1 MNVSKSTHF
10 TAPPEWQWLVA
21 CYFFFGGLAGG
32 LLFSRCVDRLVR
44 SHGRSSNE
52 PPLTGEREAPP
63 DCVFVGRRGRSSK
76 SRGKAAPEARDRR
89 AYARALLFG
98 INDFV
103 KLALRRL
110 LQ

>member
-1 MNVSKSTHF
+1 MFPRALILPRHPNGNGSLPVISFS
-10 TAPPEWQWLVA
+10 AGSPA
-21 CYFFFGGLAGG
+21 GCYFLAVLIDLFG
-32 LLFSRCVDRLVR
+32 RMVDRPMSRR
-44 SHGRSSNE
+44 S
-52 PPLTGEREAPP
+52 TGEREAPP
-63 DCVFVGRRGRSSK
+63 DCVFVGRRGGSSK

-89 AYARALLFG
+89 AYARARLFG

>member
-1 MNVSKSTHF
+1 
-10 TAPPEWQWLVA
+10 
-21 CYFFFGGLAGG
+21 
-32 LLFSRCVDRLVR
+32 
-44 SHGRSSNE
+44 
-52 PPLTGEREAPP
+52 
-63 DCVFVGRRGRSSK
+63 VFVGRRGRSSK

-89 AYARALLFG
+89 AYARARLFG